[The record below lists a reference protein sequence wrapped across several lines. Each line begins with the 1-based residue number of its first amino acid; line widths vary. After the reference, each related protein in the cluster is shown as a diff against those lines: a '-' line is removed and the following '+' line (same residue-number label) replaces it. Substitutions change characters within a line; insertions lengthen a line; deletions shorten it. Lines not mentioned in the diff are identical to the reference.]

1 MEARHLNE
9 QQEFTPAAPPVAAG
23 PSKLG
28 YLVGVAIF
36 VVFVVLVEVYF
47 GWAKLLAPWAHL
59 APLAVAAAVLVVF
72 LSYGLRAL
80 RIYYYFREEMRG
92 AYLGCLKLFL
102 QHNVLNN
109 LLPMRS
115 GELSFPVLMSRY
127 FSIAPVRSVPTL
139 FWFRLLDLH
148 TLLGVGLVL
157 SLSSANTPLLAIAA
171 VVCWLPA
178 PWVAYL
184 VNNQLLRYLRRRDGG
199 GKLHALLIKALD
211 SLPQSPRAF
220 WVAWGWTLL
229 NWIVKLAAFAW
240 VLSSFVDVS
249 LLGAWIGVIGGDL
262 TSVLPVHGVAGVA
275 TYEAGVV
282 AALLPF
288 DVAADRALQAAI
300 NLHLFLLGTAVI
312 AGAASLFFPLRR
324 KQRAAP

>member
-1 MEARHLNE
+1 
-9 QQEFTPAAPPVAAG
+9 
-23 PSKLG
+23 LG
-28 YLVGVAIF
+28 YLLGVVIF
-36 VVFVVLVEVYF
+36 VAFVVLVEIYL
-47 GWAKLLAPWAHL
+47 GWARLLAPWADL
-59 APLAVAAAVLVVF
+59 APAAVLGAVLVVF

-80 RIYYYFREEMRG
+80 RIYFYFREEMRG
-92 AYLGCLKLFL
+92 AYLECLKLFL

-127 FSIAPVRSVPTL
+127 FRIAPVRSVPTL

-148 TLLGVGLVL
+148 SLLGVGLVL
-157 SLSSANTPLLAIAA
+157 SLATTHTPLAIVALA
-171 VVCWLPA
+171 CWLPA
-178 PWVAYL
+178 PWVAYRL
-184 VNNQLLRYLRRRDGG
+184 NNQLLRYLRRRGG
-199 GKLHALLIKALD
+199 DGKLRSLLMKALD

-229 NWIVKLAAFAW
+229 NWVVKLAAFAW
-240 VLSSFVDVS
+240 VLSSFIEIS
-249 LLGAWIGVIGGDL
+249 PLGAWIGVIGGDL

-288 DVAADRALQAAI
+288 DIPADRALQAAI
-300 NLHLFLLGTAVI
+300 NLHLFMLGTAVI
-312 AGAASLFFPLRR
+312 AAAASLLVPRR
-324 KQRAAP
+324 RPPAD